1 MRLLLA
7 CLIAWTDWA
16 TSQQPAIGMLV
27 FLTLLAWP
35 SDALDGPSARWAA
48 DRRRTWQGAH
58 DLEADLSV
66 ALAWTFTL
74 AVLRGMPIAVLA
86 GRCSWARAAGWR
98 FLHGPG
104 SSRNGACLCPYMPMA
119 RHQAPS
125 RGERR
130 WLPGSA
136 RSPFSRFLEYDHRCS
151 ASSAAVGISSLV
163 NSIPLPVDG
172 SGDQPSKSQN
182 ILRGPTHTPADE
194 DSRAGVCA
202 CICRE

>member
-1 MRLLLA
+1 MNTLAGLLSGMRLLLA

-98 FLHGPG
+98 FTP
-104 SSRNGACLCPYMPMA
+104 
-119 RHQAPS
+119 
-125 RGERR
+125 
-130 WLPGSA
+130 W
-136 RSPFSRFLEYDHRCS
+136 SRFIWEWRLSMPVHAYGL
-151 ASSAAVGISSLV
+151 ASSSQPGRAAMVAWIGAVALLT
-163 NSIPLPVDG
+163 LP
-172 SGDQPSKSQN
+172 
-182 ILRGPTHTPADE
+182 
-194 DSRAGVCA
+194 
-202 CICRE
+202 